1 MLDLSERAHRLL
13 TDTPIGHLATAGAD
27 GDPHAIPICF
37 VAIGNLVYSVID
49 EKPKRTRH
57 LRRMR
62 NIEESGRATLI
73 VDRYDDDWTQLG
85 WVMLRADAAIL
96 APPAGRA
103 RGHEDQREHA
113 TALALLRE
121 RYHQYRDMALEEA
134 PLLRLDVQRAT
145 EWWYTPDA

>member
-37 VAIGNLVYSVID
+37 VTTGNLVYSVID

-57 LRRMR
+57 LRRVR
-62 NIEESGRATLI
+62 NIEENGRATLI

-96 APPAGRA
+96 PLG
-103 RGHEDQREHA
+103 DEHA